1 MEGSIGWRVSRVEM
15 SLGGRVSMVGMSLWW
30 TGL

>member
-15 SLGGRVSMVGMSLWW
+15 SLGGRVSMVGMSLRW